1 MFKKYLSITLPV
13 LFLFVLDRLAK
24 LWFVKNPDFF
34 KEAVAGFLKFQLEKN
49 FGVAFGLPLNKTLTV
64 ILTVI
69 IIIILISILLKLYYK
84 KNVWLVFSLSLII
97 LGAGSNLIDR
107 LKYGFVVDYI
117 NVPFFTVFNLADVMI
132 SLGVI
137 LVISQELFSQTRHQ
151 QS

>member
-1 MFKKYLSITLPV
+1 MFKKYLSINLPV

-34 KEAVAGFLKFQLEKN
+34 KEAVAGFLSFQLEKN

-117 NVPFFTVFNLADVMI
+117 NVPFFTVFNLADAMI
-132 SLGVI
+132 SLGVV
-137 LVISQELFSQTRHQ
+137 LVISQQLFSKTRHQ